1 MMLKYS
7 FDMPAESAWIER
19 AVARVLA
26 DGYRTG
32 DIYREGEGKKVGTTE
47 MGERVRDAVLKT
59 SSER

>member
-1 MMLKYS
+1 MICLRR
-7 FDMPAESAWIER
+7 AAWIER

-47 MGERVRDAVLKT
+47 MGERVRDAVLENIFGEV
-59 SSER
+59 SQ